1 MIKEIFLNFSWK
13 ILVTLVQYLFGR
25 FSSGKATQSGSRKM
39 NKIFVHYPMPFSTNI
54 QTHLKMRKWKRMVF
68 CYQNCPD
75 LLWEKIVL
83 KLIIS
88 NSTLIIRTPSH
99 CHKFP
104 QALSHFVGSSPSW
117 GDLIFWNLILNGL
130 FHIFLYI
137 RKSFNKPQMSRQLQN
152 S

>member
-1 MIKEIFLNFSWK
+1 ML
-13 ILVTLVQYLFGR
+13 L
-25 FSSGKATQSGSRKM
+25 A
-39 NKIFVHYPMPFSTNI
+39 FVHFLFLLQFIVSSIVCLEEKMGKVKKINKRTFTSINHSCKIIGSGLSFSKI
-54 QTHLKMRKWKRMVF
+54 GQHL
-68 CYQNCPD
+68 
-75 LLWEKIVL
+75 L

>member
-1 MIKEIFLNFSWK
+1 MLQYISLVCHWKFYNRKEEICIACIAFKCCNTYLLFS
-13 ILVTLVQYLFGR
+13 IEN
-25 FSSGKATQSGSRKM
+25 SIIS
-39 NKIFVHYPMPFSTNI
+39 NKRYP
-54 QTHLKMRKWKRMVF
+54 LKMSTRIHPFWK
-68 CYQNCPD
+68 
-75 LLWEKIVL
+75 KIPSRIHLPL